1 MEQYTED
8 EKKRI
13 YADCLTGQD
22 CRRARRAYERQQ
34 KKKKA
39 TARDNSVKCAERAE

>member
-34 KKKKA
+34 K
-39 TARDNSVKCAERAE
+39 RRRPRPEIIP

>member
-1 MEQYTED
+1 MEQYTEE

-34 KKKKA
+34 KKKKNK
-39 TARDNSVKCAERAE
+39 ARHNSVKCAERAE

>member
-1 MEQYTED
+1 MEQYTEE

-39 TARDNSVKCAERAE
+39 KARDNSVKCAERAE